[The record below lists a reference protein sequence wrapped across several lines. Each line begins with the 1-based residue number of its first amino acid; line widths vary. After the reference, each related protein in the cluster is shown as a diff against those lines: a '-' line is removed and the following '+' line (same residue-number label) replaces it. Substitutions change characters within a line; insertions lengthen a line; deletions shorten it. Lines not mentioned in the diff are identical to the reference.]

1 MGHYVPEGTG
11 EGLCDLSQAGS
22 DTVVNDWKDWR
33 PDTAIKAGTRCSVK
47 MAGSIDWRK
56 SVESALPGSRFGQ
69 LTARWPR
76 GAMASM
82 DSCRV
87 RVVPEDALGVVLK
100 QKTPRLS
107 SA

>member
-47 MAGSIDWRK
+47 MTGSIDWRK

-69 LTARWPR
+69 LTARRRDGGIDGLVPGARRAGGCPRR
-76 GAMASM
+76 GA
-82 DSCRV
+82 
-87 RVVPEDALGVVLK
+87 
-100 QKTPRLS
+100 
-107 SA
+107 